1 MESSSGEKTF
11 SVATQK
17 PEFTPGKEYKPIK
30 HKSAII
36 IFLIVISLLIIIS
49 LQLTESGMRLWTRA
63 TLDVGYAAPDFT
75 LPDLDGKMVSLSDH
89 RGKVVL
95 VNIWATWC
103 RPCVDEMPSMEKLYQ
118 EFKGDDFEILA
129 ISIDT
134 LGIKAVTPFMK
145 KYKLTFPA
153 LIDTEGEIKTL
164 YKATGIPESFIID
177 KEGILIKK
185 IIGARNWASPQV
197 FRFFRDLI
205 QKPLAQKG

>member
-1 MESSSGEKTF
+1 MKDNKKNYR
-11 SVATQK
+11 A
-17 PEFTPGKEYKPIK
+17 
-30 HKSAII
+30 I
-36 IFLIVISLLIIIS
+36 IFLSLTVLAFSMTFLLKKNDSIFKNSTQITIEGE
-49 LQLTESGMRLWTRA
+49 LP
-63 TLDVGYAAPDFT
+63 APNFT
-75 LPDLDGKMVSLSDH
+75 FPDLNGNLISLSDFK
-89 RGKVVL
+89 GNVII
-95 VNIWATWC
+95 VNVWATWC
-103 RPCVDEMPSMEKLYQ
+103 PPCVYEMPSMEKLYQ